1 MDGLVLGR
9 SVYKPTAKLCQLA
22 GVKLLGQSDL
32 GPSCSF
38 ITSCS
43 VEIIEV
49 LMETVLSDLALYPL
63 SDWLLFST
71 KSSWIEYQSNLKT
84 R

>member
-1 MDGLVLGR
+1 MGK
-9 SVYKPTAKLCQLA
+9 SVYKPMAKLCQLA
-22 GVKLLGQSDL
+22 GVELLGQSDL

-63 SDWLLFST
+63 SDWLLFCT
-71 KSSWIEYQSNLKT
+71 KSSWIEHQSNLKT
-84 R
+84 Q